1 MAKLFRENGV
11 DYEKV
16 NYFNDILTEEKLRDL
31 VGKMGVSPY
40 DILRRGEPAFKE
52 LGITA
57 DMPDDE
63 VIRHIVANPGLLQ
76 RPIVEVGDKAVM
88 ARPIDRAIE
97 LIESAK

>member
-40 DILRRGEPAFKE
+40 EILRRGEPAFKE

-57 DMPDDE
+57 DTPADE
-63 VIRHIVANPGLLQ
+63 VIRHIAANPGVLQ
-76 RPIVEVGDKAVM
+76 RPIVEVGNKAVL
-88 ARPIDRAIE
+88 ARPIDKAIE